1 MGAQAPYGVYVSLTL
16 TVDILDVDDVYRV
29 PGDSRGV
36 LI

>member
-1 MGAQAPYGVYVSLTL
+1 MGAQAPYGVYVSLTS
-16 TVDILDVDDVYRV
+16 TVDILDDVFVYRV